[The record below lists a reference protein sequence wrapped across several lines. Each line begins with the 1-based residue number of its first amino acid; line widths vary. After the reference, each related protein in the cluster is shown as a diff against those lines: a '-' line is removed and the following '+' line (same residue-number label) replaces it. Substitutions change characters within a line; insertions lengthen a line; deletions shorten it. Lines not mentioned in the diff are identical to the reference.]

1 MIAPGR
7 LRPLRFPRFTFP
19 KLHCRFSQFA
29 RCPAIRLRENEAG
42 ESAMRILFLIAIMA
56 FGITTAEAQTAS
68 TAGTGSD
75 PLGVPVQALPT
86 GSAPAGG
93 TAGSASS
100 AGSTGNS
107 AAGGS
112 TSAITTSPSNTSQ
125 VPLQLSG
132 ERSGTSTQA
141 ATSTA
146 GAASHAASSS
156 VVCPPPVPTSDG
168 GSANITEMV
177 GGSLDGC

>member
-1 MIAPGR
+1 
-7 LRPLRFPRFTFP
+7 
-19 KLHCRFSQFA
+19 
-29 RCPAIRLRENEAG
+29 
-42 ESAMRILFLIAIMA
+42 MRILFLIAIMA

-68 TAGTGSD
+68 AAGTGSD

-86 GSAPAGG
+86 GSAAGG

-146 GAASHAASSS
+146 AAASHAASSS

-168 GSANITEMV
+168 GSANITEMF